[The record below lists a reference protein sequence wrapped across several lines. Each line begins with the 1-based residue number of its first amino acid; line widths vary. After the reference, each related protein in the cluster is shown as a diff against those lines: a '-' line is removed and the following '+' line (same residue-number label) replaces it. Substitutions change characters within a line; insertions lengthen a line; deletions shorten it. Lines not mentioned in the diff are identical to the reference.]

1 MYTRKKKRNR
11 NFLIQLTQLLSG
23 HLKCCSHNNATV
35 LLFRFCFLFFFE
47 IILIF
52 ARFLCSMVR
61 GCDRRQLET
70 PTRRIETFYSGFI
83 KIVACQSSGYIRL
96 FLHPSLLLSN
106 SSFSNSLSLS
116 HQSIIYFCTS
126 RKRSHH
132 IFICLSH
139 LAHLESNFL
148 SEFKFSNLWLF

>member
-1 MYTRKKKRNR
+1 MELACTPEERKEIET
-11 NFLIQLTQLLSG
+11 FLIQLTQLLSG

-47 IILIF
+47 IIFIF

-96 FLHPSLLLSN
+96 YLHPSFSPILLSRTPSPSLIN
-106 SSFSNSLSLS
+106 LSYIFVLLENDPIIFSFV
-116 HQSIIYFCTS
+116 
-126 RKRSHH
+126 
-132 IFICLSH
+132 CLT
-139 LAHLESNFL
+139 
-148 SEFKFSNLWLF
+148 

>member
-1 MYTRKKKRNR
+1 MELACTPEERKEIET
-11 NFLIQLTQLLSG
+11 FLIQLTQLLSG

-47 IILIF
+47 IIFIF

-70 PTRRIETFYSGFI
+70 PTDWNVLFESSLVNHPATFGYT
-83 KIVACQSSGYIRL
+83 VSST
-96 FLHPSLLLSN
+96 LLLSN
-106 SSFSNSLSLS
+106 SSFSLSLS
-116 HQSIIYFCTS
+116 DQSIIYFCTS
-126 RKRSHH
+126 RKWTHH

-139 LAHLESNFL
+139 LAHLLSNFL
-148 SEFKFSNLWLF
+148 SKLKFSNLWLF